1 MQKAFNAAGKPS
13 RIERRSFGDDGFA
26 STFQHSKPARNGRT
40 SDRRDLKVGDLVL
53 LMEDKLAPLH
63 WGMGRVLEVYT
74 GIDFKC
80 RCVKLKTSTGVQT
93 RGVAKCRLMPIDIPT
108 DDEKVQ
114 ASTSAQSGTNELATV
129 EIHSATESEP
139 EVIAKADSSEDEIVQ
154 NNEIVEPEIKMS
166 YGRTGTKAKRAP
178 IKNDR
183 VLRSQIQKSIS
194 SDSDSD

>member
-1 MQKAFNAAGKPS
+1 MNLNMQIQNV
-13 RIERRSFGDDGFA
+13 RMRRSY
-26 STFQHSKPARNGRT
+26 
-40 SDRRDLKVGDLVL
+40 
-53 LMEDKLAPLH
+53 

-108 DDEKVQ
+108 EDEKVQ

-129 EIHSATESEP
+129 EIHSGTDSEP
-139 EVIAKADSSEDEIVQ
+139 EVTAKADSSEDEVVQ
-154 NNEIVEPEIKMS
+154 NIVEPEIKMS